1 MPKPMPKGWGSVA
14 RKARNVLAED
24 AMDRTAQTRSDDI
37 ENRRRRP
44 EHHEDVWV
52 LEEILDGAGAKRPSR
67 AKANGKPA
75 ARGSRDKTVE
85 GTSRPSGRRGEV
97 DLSSEIVEELAGMG
111 GRDQA
116 LNLAERLAAAA
127 RAYDRDRYFDAK
139 RITGKLLD
147 QVPGSAAA
155 QELHGLIC
163 YRLARWTEA
172 IRHLERARAALGGD
186 PGQIPV
192 MMDCHRALHH
202 HRRVEALF
210 EELKTASPPADVLV
224 EGRLV
229 MAADMA
235 DQRRLHPAIDL
246 LVSTGGARNL
256 RHPGDRHVRQWY
268 VLADLYERAGD
279 LPRARELFA
288 RVVDADPELADAAER
303 LAGLG
308 RNARRKPSSS
318 TRPRRTPPRP
328 ATEAV
333 EARR

>member
-1 MPKPMPKGWGSVA
+1 VA

-24 AMDRTAQTRSDDI
+24 AMDRTARTRSDDI
-37 ENRRRRP
+37 ESRRRRP

-52 LEEILDGAGAKRPSR
+52 LEEILDGDGAKRTPRAKGAPQSR
-67 AKANGKPA
+67 AANN
-75 ARGSRDKTVE
+75 KTTE

-97 DLSSEIVEELAGMG
+97 TLSSEIVEELAGTG

-116 LNLAERLAAAA
+116 STLAERLAAAA

-139 RITGKLLD
+139 RITGKLIE

-210 EELKTASPPADVLV
+210 EELKAASPSADVLV

-235 DQRRLHPAIDL
+235 DQHRLQPAIDL
-246 LVSTGGARNL
+246 LVSTGGARHL

-268 VLADLYERAGD
+268 VLGDLYERAGD
-279 LPRARELFA
+279 LPRARELFT
-288 RVVDADPELADAAER
+288 RVAQADPELADAAER

-308 RNARRKPSSS
+308 RNARRKPSPG
-318 TRPRRTPPRP
+318 TKARRPSPRP
-328 ATEAV
+328 APEALQ
-333 EARR
+333 ARR